1 MPGVLFKMLAIN
13 LRPAVSQ
20 VTAVRGL
27 IETVKTTRNFWEVFN
42 MKLFQRKRQIEFRNG
57 AMIELH
63 LDEYLLLSHAV
74 AKGYTIKQEKD
85 GLFSIG
91 NKTSKIIGSLQAI
104 EIYARECIGEMIKY
118 DYKNKVVLDIGGF
131 YGETAVFFSSQGAK
145 KVIIYEPVVAN
156 HNFIKRNI
164 LLNGVNAELH
174 EEGIGEE
181 DGYQEIQYDTID
193 NCFGV
198 LGKGKHTMKIKS
210 KNLGK
215 IITESNANIA
225 KFDCEG
231 AEENLVKIL
240 NKTLRRIDFYII
252 ECHTPK
258 ITRAILKK
266 FSNAGF
272 RLVKKIE
279 YIVGTEYILHFQK
292 M

>member
-1 MPGVLFKMLAIN
+1 MLAIN
-13 LRPAVSQ
+13 LGTRVEQMTELRSL
-20 VTAVRGL
+20 TEN
-27 IETVKTTRNFWEVFN
+27 IKTTRNFWEVFI
-42 MKLFQRKRQIEFRNG
+42 MKLLQRKRRIVFRNG
-57 AMIELH
+57 TMIKLY
-63 LDEYLLLSHAV
+63 LDEYLLLSRAF
-74 AKGYTIKQEKD
+74 AKGYSINHEKN

-91 NKTSKIIGSLQAI
+91 NEKSKIIGSLQAV
-104 EIYARECIGEMIKY
+104 EIFVRECIDELIKC

-156 HNFIKRNI
+156 HNFIKKNI
-164 LLNGVNAELH
+164 LFNGVNAELH

-198 LGKGKHTMKIKS
+198 LGKGKHMMKIKS

-215 IITESNANIA
+215 IITESDADIA

-231 AEENLVKIL
+231 AEENLVRIL
-240 NKTLRRIDFYII
+240 NKTLRKIDSYII

-258 ITRAILKK
+258 IMRAILNK
-266 FSNAGF
+266 FNDAGF
-272 RLVKKIE
+272 KLVKKIE
-279 YIVGTEYILHFQK
+279 YIKGTEYILHFQK